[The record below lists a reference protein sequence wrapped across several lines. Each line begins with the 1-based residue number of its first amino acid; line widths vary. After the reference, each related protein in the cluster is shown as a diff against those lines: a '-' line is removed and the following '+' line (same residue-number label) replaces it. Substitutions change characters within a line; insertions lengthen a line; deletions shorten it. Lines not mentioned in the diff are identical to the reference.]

1 MNDMKTVNFEGVITP
16 MVTPLLNRETIDLES
31 LEKLIDHLVSGG
43 VDGIFLMGTTGEGAS
58 MSYRMRRELIRK
70 SVEFAD
76 GRVPVL
82 AGISDCCIEE
92 ALNIAHYAKEC
103 GVSYLVSA
111 LPFYLG
117 LTQEEIYDF
126 YRTLADNVELPLFL
140 YNIPAQTKLMIS
152 VPVAKDLAS
161 HPNIIGMKDSSG
173 NGTYFNTL
181 LSEIKPDYPEFS
193 ILVGP
198 DEMLAST
205 MALGGNGGV
214 NSGSNL
220 FPELYKAL
228 FKACKDHDVERIQV
242 LQRLVMKIS
251 TEIYSVDKSSVSFLK
266 GLKAALYCEGL
277 VRNCMCEP
285 LSGVSPETLE
295 TIRNNVN
302 VIKREIGE
310 VL

>member
-1 MNDMKTVNFEGVITP
+1 MMNKELFEGVITP
-16 MVTPLLNRETIDLES
+16 MVTPLIDRENIDFKGW
-31 LEKLIDHLVSGG
+31 EKLMDHLINGGVSG
-43 VDGIFLMGTTGEGAS
+43 VILMGTTGEGTS
-58 MSYRMRRELIRK
+58 ISPRMRKDLIK
-70 SVEFAD
+70 YSVEYVKE
-76 GRVPVL
+76 RVPVFVSI
-82 AGISDCCIEE
+82 ADCCIEE
-92 ALNIAHYAKEC
+92 SLNMARYAKEC
-103 GVSYLVSA
+103 GVTYLVSA

-117 LTQEEIYDF
+117 LTQKEIIDY
-126 YRTLADNVELPLFL
+126 YTTIADNVPLPLFL

-152 VPVAKDLAS
+152 VEAVKTLAK

-181 LSEIKPDYPEFS
+181 LAEIKAEYPNFT

-220 FPELYKAL
+220 FPELYVNL
-228 FKACKDHDVERIQV
+228 FKACKAKDTERILK
-242 LQRLVMKIS
+242 LQKLVMKVS

-266 GLKAALYCEGL
+266 GLKAALFTEGL
-277 VRNCMCEP
+277 ITDYICEP
-285 LSGVSPETLE
+285 LQKVNNADLE
-295 TIRNNVN
+295 TIRKNVAELKQQ
-302 VIKREIGE
+302 IIQ

>member
-1 MNDMKTVNFEGVITP
+1 MMNKELFEGVITP
-16 MVTPLLNRETIDLES
+16 MVTPLIDRENIDFKG
-31 LEKLIDHLVSGG
+31 LEKLLDHLINGGVSG
-43 VDGIFLMGTTGEGAS
+43 VFLMGTTGEGTS
-58 MSYRMRRELIRK
+58 ISPRMRKDLIK
-70 SVEFAD
+70 YSVEYVKE
-76 GRVPVL
+76 RVPVFVSI
-82 AGISDCCIEE
+82 ADYCIEE
-92 ALNIAHYAKEC
+92 SLNMARYAKEC
-103 GVSYLVSA
+103 GVTYLVSA

-117 LTQEEIYDF
+117 LTQKEIIDY
-126 YRTLADNVELPLFL
+126 YTTIADNVPLPLFL

-152 VPVAKDLAS
+152 VEAVKTLAK

-181 LSEIKPDYPEFS
+181 LAEIKAEYPNFT

-220 FPELYKAL
+220 FPELYVNL
-228 FKACKDHDVERIQV
+228 FKACKAKDTERILK
-242 LQRLVMKIS
+242 LQKLVMKVS

-266 GLKAALYCEGL
+266 GLKAALFTEGL
-277 VRNCMCEP
+277 ITDYICEP
-285 LSGVSPETLE
+285 LQKVNNADLE
-295 TIRNNVN
+295 TIRKNVAELKQQ
-302 VIKREIGE
+302 IIQ

>member
-1 MNDMKTVNFEGVITP
+1 
-16 MVTPLLNRETIDLES
+16 MVTPLIDRENIDFKG
-31 LEKLIDHLVSGG
+31 LEKLLDHLINGGVSG
-43 VDGIFLMGTTGEGAS
+43 VFLMGTTGEGTS
-58 MSYRMRRELIRK
+58 ISPRMRKDLIK
-70 SVEFAD
+70 YSVEYVKK
-76 GRVPVL
+76 RVPVFVSI
-82 AGISDCCIEE
+82 ADCCIEE
-92 ALNIAHYAKEC
+92 SLNMARYAKEC
-103 GVSYLVSA
+103 GVTYLVSA

-117 LTQEEIYDF
+117 LTQKEIIDY
-126 YRTLADNVELPLFL
+126 YTTIADNVPLPLFL

-152 VPVAKDLAS
+152 VEAVKTLAK

-181 LSEIKPDYPEFS
+181 LAEIKAEYPNFT

-220 FPELYKAL
+220 FPELYVNL
-228 FKACKDHDVERIQV
+228 FKACKAKDTERILK
-242 LQRLVMKIS
+242 LQKLVMKVS

-266 GLKAALYCEGL
+266 GLKAALFTEGL
-277 VRNCMCEP
+277 ITDYICEP
-285 LSGVSPETLE
+285 LQKVNNADLE
-295 TIRNNVN
+295 TIRKNVAELKQQ
-302 VIKREIGE
+302 IIQ

>member
-1 MNDMKTVNFEGVITP
+1 MMNKELFEGVITP
-16 MVTPLLNRETIDLES
+16 MVTPLIDRENIDFKG
-31 LEKLIDHLVSGG
+31 LEKLQDHLINGGVSG
-43 VDGIFLMGTTGEGAS
+43 VFLMGTTGEGTS
-58 MSYRMRRELIRK
+58 ISPRMRKDLIK
-70 SVEFAD
+70 YSIEYVK
-76 GRVPVL
+76 GRVPVFVSI
-82 AGISDCCIEE
+82 ADCCIEE
-92 ALNIAHYAKEC
+92 SLNMARYAKEC
-103 GVSYLVSA
+103 GVTYLVSA

-117 LTQEEIYDF
+117 LTQKEIIDY
-126 YRTLADNVELPLFL
+126 YTTIADNVPLPLFL

-152 VPVAKDLAS
+152 VEAVKTLAK

-181 LSEIKPDYPEFS
+181 LAEIKAEYPNFT

-220 FPELYKAL
+220 FPELYVNL
-228 FKACKDHDVERIQV
+228 FKACKAKDTERILK
-242 LQRLVMKIS
+242 LQKLVMKVS

-266 GLKAALYCEGL
+266 GLKAALFTEGL
-277 VRNCMCEP
+277 ITDYICEP
-285 LSGVSPETLE
+285 LQKVNNADLE
-295 TIRNNVN
+295 TIRKNVAELKQQ
-302 VIKREIGE
+302 IIQ

>member
-1 MNDMKTVNFEGVITP
+1 MMNKELFEGVITP
-16 MVTPLLNRETIDLES
+16 MVTPLIDRENIDFKG
-31 LEKLIDHLVSGG
+31 LEKLLDHLINGGVSG
-43 VDGIFLMGTTGEGAS
+43 VFLMGTTGEGTS
-58 MSYRMRRELIRK
+58 ISPRMRKDLIK
-70 SVEFAD
+70 YSVEYVKE
-76 GRVPVL
+76 RVPVFVS
-82 AGISDCCIEE
+82 IDDCCIEE
-92 ALNIAHYAKEC
+92 SLNMARYAKEC
-103 GVSYLVSA
+103 GVTYLVSA

-117 LTQEEIYDF
+117 LTQKEIIDY
-126 YRTLADNVELPLFL
+126 YTTIADNVPLPLFL

-152 VPVAKDLAS
+152 VEAVKTLAK

-181 LSEIKPDYPEFS
+181 LAEIKAEYPNFT

-220 FPELYKAL
+220 FPELYVNL
-228 FKACKDHDVERIQV
+228 FKACKAKDTERILK
-242 LQRLVMKIS
+242 LQKLVMKVS

-266 GLKAALYCEGL
+266 GLKAALFTEGL
-277 VRNCMCEP
+277 ITDYICEP
-285 LSGVSPETLE
+285 LQKVNNADLE
-295 TIRNNVN
+295 TIRKNVAELKQQ
-302 VIKREIGE
+302 IIQ